1 MKKARIV
8 RHQAL
13 TPARSERGP
22 MRWSPEA
29 LEAREGAR
37 EEERQRLARELHD
50 ELGQALTSIKMELSW
65 LDQHATSSD
74 VKPDTGAVKERIQ
87 VLRHLVEQA
96 TRTMRN
102 VVAELRPDA
111 LDRLGLIAALEWQ
124 AERFARQA
132 GLRCRFHS
140 SSDSVELDRGRA
152 TAVFRVFQEILTNV
166 ARHAAASRVDVF
178 VEHDAD
184 SLTLTVHDN
193 GRGFEPGV
201 SAAPSAFGLLGIR
214 ERTLLLDG
222 EFAINSA
229 PRRGTRAVVKIPLAN
244 RRISPREAS

>member
-13 TPARSERGP
+13 TPAKSGRVP

-50 ELGQALTSIKMELSW
+50 ELGQALTSMKMELSW
-65 LDQHATSSD
+65 LDQHATSD
-74 VKPDTGAVKERIQ
+74 VKPDAGAVKERIQ

-132 GLRCRFHS
+132 GLRGRFHS

-152 TAVFRVFQEILTNV
+152 TDVFRVFQEILTNV

-184 SLTLTVHDN
+184 SLTLTVHAN